1 MLSFQA
7 LDDVNSPLMFVC
19 SPFRHLHI
27 QVGQGALEGLRVVLS
42 PQQGEDQTGYPGL
55 GSEDDDPRR
64 W

>member
-1 MLSFQA
+1 
-7 LDDVNSPLMFVC
+7 MFVC
-19 SPFRHLHI
+19 SPFRDLYI